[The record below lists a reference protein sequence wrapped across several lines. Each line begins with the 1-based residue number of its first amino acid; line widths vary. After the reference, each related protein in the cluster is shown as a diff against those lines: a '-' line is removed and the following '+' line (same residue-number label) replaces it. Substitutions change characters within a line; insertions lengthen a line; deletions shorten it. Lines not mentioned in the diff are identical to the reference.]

1 MEDLRRIR
9 SEIQR
14 PAANISITDD
24 RFTDVFGGAPR
35 SIFSHQLSAAGCFYD
50 DIFWPTEKAA
60 AAQPVRRRGRNL
72 PLFDIPSLQQV
83 SIDRS
88 NRQKSGFFSDIFGW
102 DATKMMSW
110 RSRSKTNSSSALS
123 SEELSPVRPP
133 VYDDVSLL
141 ASKLRPINTKTK
153 WNSDH
158 KKQPLFSNLDR
169 ENEFLEKLW
178 GSNKMEENL
187 DVEQM
192 KFRVSEND
200 DVQFNSPSS
209 AVSNVESWK
218 IIDEEMEMEM
228 EMEMEIDEDELMS
241 SYVIELDS
249 CSRDTVYESTDVDE
263 AIAWAKDK
271 FHKYSSQEKPITQ
284 EVMDESHI
292 LSSRVEDNSL
302 LKDETNIVDEKIR
315 LWLTGK
321 ESDIRLLLSSLHH
334 ILWPNS
340 GWIAIPLMK
349 LLESSQV
356 KKAYQ
361 KSVLCLH
368 PDKLQQ
374 RGASVLHKYIAEKA
388 FVALQ
393 DAWTTFTSLDVS
405 CR

>member
-1 MEDLRRIR
+1 MEDLRRLR

-14 PAANISITDD
+14 PAANIGVSDD

-35 SIFSHQLSAAGCFYD
+35 SIFSHHLSAASCFYD
-50 DIFWPTEKAA
+50 DIFWPTEKPASA
-60 AAQPVRRRGRNL
+60 AAQLVRRRGRNL

-88 NRQKSGFFSDIFGW
+88 SRQRSGFFSDIFGW

-110 RSRSKTNSSSALS
+110 RSRSKTNSSSVLS
-123 SEELSPVRPP
+123 SEELSPVRFP
-133 VYDDVSLL
+133 VSDDVSLL
-141 ASKLRPINTKTK
+141 ASKLRPINIKTK
-153 WNSDH
+153 WDSHH
-158 KKQPLFSNLDR
+158 KKQPLFSNMDC

-178 GSNKMEENL
+178 GSKEIEENL
-187 DVEQM
+187 DIEQM
-192 KFRVSEND
+192 KFRVTEND

-209 AVSNVESWK
+209 AISNAESCE

-228 EMEMEIDEDELMS
+228 EIKIDEDELMS

-249 CSRDTVYESTDVDE
+249 CSRDTAYESTDVDE
-263 AIAWAKDK
+263 AIAWAKDRI
-271 FHKYSSQEKPITQ
+271 HKYSSQEKPIKQ
-284 EVMDESHI
+284 
-292 LSSRVEDNSL
+292 VEDSSL
-302 LKDETNIVDEKIR
+302 LEDDMSILDEKIR

-340 GWIAIPLMK
+340 GWIAIPLMN
-349 LLESSQV
+349 LMESSQV

-374 RGASVLHKYIAEKA
+374 RGASLLHKYIAEKA

>member
-1 MEDLRRIR
+1 MEHLRRMR
-9 SEIQR
+9 SETHR
-14 PAANISITDD
+14 PAANTSLYDD

-50 DIFWPTEKAA
+50 DIFWPTEKPAAA
-60 AAQPVRRRGRNL
+60 AAQPVGRRGRNL

-83 SIDRS
+83 SNTDRS
-88 NRQKSGFFSDIFGW
+88 SRQRSGFFSDIFGW
-102 DATKMMSW
+102 DAAKMMGW
-110 RSRSKTNSSSALS
+110 RSRSKTNSSSVLS
-123 SEELSPVRPP
+123 SEELSPVRFP

-141 ASKLRPINTKTK
+141 ASKLRPTNIKTK
-153 WNSDH
+153 WDSDH
-158 KKQPLFSNLDR
+158 KKQPLFSNIDC

-178 GSNKMEENL
+178 GSKQIEENL
-187 DVEQM
+187 DIEQM

-209 AVSNVESWK
+209 AISNAESCE
-218 IIDEEMEMEM
+218 IMDE

-249 CSRDTVYESTDVDE
+249 GSRDTAYESTDVDE
-263 AIAWAKDK
+263 AIAWAKDRI
-271 FHKYSSQEKPITQ
+271 HKYSSQEKPITQ

-292 LSSRVEDNSL
+292 LSNRVEDSSL
-302 LKDETNIVDEKIR
+302 LEDDTSILDEKIR

-374 RGASVLHKYIAEKA
+374 RGASLLHKYIAEKA

-393 DAWTTFTSLDVS
+393 DAWTTFTSMDVS